1 MPTATISDPVDQMAE
16 FYACAADPAYFIHQ
30 YVRIQH
36 PEQGAIPFHLW
47 GWQEDLLARFQVD
60 RRIVLLK
67 ARQIGASELAA
78 SYALWLTRFHPS
90 KKVLIISKNDDAAT
104 ELMTRAAFAHD
115 HLPPFLQG
123 GAGSFDGCV
132 VSKANMSYLEF
143 ALRDARD
150 GQTYPSSIQSLP
162 ATSSAGRSKSASLVI
177 LDEWAHQMFD
187 AEIWTGIKPTI
198 EHGALIGI
206 STAHGLGNMFH
217 KTWVNAVAAKN
228 NFTPIFLS
236 WRRHPDRDDAWYA
249 HESSDN
255 EPWQL
260 HQEYPSDPTE
270 AFIQSGRPVFDASY
284 LATHGARIAAALP
297 AIEQADGLTI
307 WEQPDPTRHYLI
319 AVDVAEGTAQGDLD
333 AACVYD
339 RATWEQVAELHG
351 RWPLEVYAAKL
362 DALGRRY
369 GNALLAV
376 ERNNHGHAV
385 LLKLRDLAYP
395 TLYHTHD
402 ELVPGAPPQPK
413 PGWETTSKTKPLAI
427 GDLAAGLRTQRLI
440 PRSQA
445 LLDEALVYAYQDN
458 GSMSAPP
465 SYHDDL
471 VISHAIAAHLL
482 ALPDPGVR
490 ALGMLTQWQTLV
502 QGQQPTGA
510 FPGAPPPEYLPHER

>member
-1 MPTATISDPVDQMAE
+1 MMPMTSAPPDHLRE
-16 FYACAADPAYFIHQ
+16 FLRCQQSPAYFIQ
-30 YVRIQH
+30 TYIQIQH
-36 PEQGAIPFHLW
+36 AERGTIPFTLW
-47 GWQEDLLARFQVD
+47 PWQTHLLARFEQD
-60 RRIVLLK
+60 RRIIILK
-67 ARQIGASELAA
+67 ARQIGVTELAG
-78 SYALWLTRFHPS
+78 SYALWLVRFHQS
-90 KKVLIISKNDDAAT
+90 KKVIAISKNDDAAG
-104 ELMTRAAFAHD
+104 EIMARVSFSHAQ
-115 HLPPFLQG
+115 LPPWLQ
-123 GAGSFDGCV
+123 AGPEAFDGCHL
-132 VSKANMSYLEF
+132 SKSNTSVLQF
-143 ALRDARD
+143 AHRDQK
-150 GQTYPSSIQSLP
+150 GLINPSSIQSLP
-162 ATSSAGRSKSASLVI
+162 ATKSAGRSKSVSLLI
-177 LDEWAHQMFD
+177 LDEWAHQLFD
-187 AEIWTGIKPTI
+187 KEIWSGVKATAEKGQI
-198 EHGALIGI
+198 IGV
-206 STAHGLGNMFH
+206 STANGLGGVFH
-217 KTWVNAVAAKN
+217 RTWGKAVAGQN
-228 NFTPIFLS
+228 SFTPIFLS
-236 WRRHPDRDDAWYA
+236 WRRHPDRNDAWYT